1 MMPRQLLLD
10 LPQQAALSR
19 ADFLVTP
26 GNLEAVRWVEA
37 WPQWPA
43 PGVIVTGEAGC
54 GKTHLAHVWQARS
67 QACVLPLTEALL
79 QPGPEVIGDS
89 RALVLDDIDTA
100 PFDNE
105 AFLYLYNCA
114 VSEHVALLLLARQ
127 PVSHWGVQRAD
138 LLSRLRALPVVSIAA
153 PDEDLL
159 AAIMVKL
166 FSDRQKQVDAEVI
179 QYLLPR
185 MERSFAAAHALVE
198 RLDAAALREHA
209 AITVPFARRVLAEA
223 A

>member
-1 MMPRQLLLD
+1 MTAVQLILD
-10 LPQQAALSR
+10 LPQQAALTR

-26 GNLEAVRWVEA
+26 GNQEAVRWVEA

-43 PGVIVTGEAGC
+43 PGLIVIGEPGC
-54 GKTHLAHVWQARS
+54 GKTHLARVWQARS
-67 QACVLPLTEALL
+67 GARYLPLAEALA
-79 QPGPEVIGDS
+79 QPAPEVVGDS
-89 RALVLDDIDTA
+89 RALVLDDVDTT
-100 PFDNE
+100 
-105 AFLYLYNCA
+105 AFAEEDLLYLYNFA
-114 VSEHVALLLLARQ
+114 ASEHVGLLLLARQ
-127 PVSHWGVQRAD
+127 PVSGWGVRRPD
-138 LLSRLRALPVVSIAA
+138 LLSRLRALPMVTIAP

-159 AAIMVKL
+159 AAVMVKL
-166 FSDRQKQVDAEVI
+166 FADRQKQVDAEVI

-198 RLDAAALREHA
+198 QLDAAALRAHA